1 MDLGLGDHVYIVTG
15 ASRGLGRA
23 TAAALADEGCR
34 LVISSR
40 DEAAIGR
47 AGKELGD
54 DSRVVSVAADNAD
67 ARTPTMLVER
77 AINAFGR
84 LDGALLST
92 GGPAAGPAATYG
104 DDEWRVAFENVF
116 LAAVRGAR
124 VVGGALQHGGAVG
137 LVLSLS
143 VKTPVDGLVASN
155 ALRPGLAMFTKT
167 LADELGPGGV
177 RVLGLAPGWI
187 DTDRT
192 IELDRL
198 NPEGRH
204 RKEAMIPLR
213 RYGTPEEFGRVAA
226 FCLSPAA
233 SYLTGSVVMVD
244 GGISRGL

>member
-1 MDLGLGDHVYIVTG
+1 MDLGLTDRVYIVTG

-23 TAAALADEGCR
+23 TAATLAGERCR

-40 DEAAIGR
+40 DEAAISQ

-54 DSRVVSVAADNAD
+54 DSRIVSVAADNAD
-67 ARTPTMLVER
+67 PRTPAALVER
-77 AINAFGR
+77 ALDAFGH

-92 GGPAAGPAATYG
+92 GGPVAGPATTYG
-104 DDEWRVAFENVF
+104 DDAWRHAFENIF
-116 LAAVRGAR
+116 LGMVRSAR
-124 VVGGALQHGGAVG
+124 VIGRALGSEGAVG

-155 ALRPGLAMFTKT
+155 ALRPGLAMFTKN
-167 LADELGPGGV
+167 LADELGPAGV

-192 IELDRL
+192 IELDRP
-198 NPEGRH
+198 NPEGRR
-204 RKEAMIPLR
+204 RKEEAIPLR
-213 RYGTPEEFGRVAA
+213 RYGMPEEFGRVAA

-244 GGISRGL
+244 GGISRSL

>member
-1 MDLGLGDHVYIVTG
+1 L
-15 ASRGLGRA
+15 
-23 TAAALADEGCR
+23 AAEGCR

-40 DEAAIGR
+40 DEAAVSM

-54 DSRVVSVAADNAD
+54 DSRVVPVAADNAD
-67 ARTPTMLVER
+67 ARTPEMLVER
-77 AINAFGR
+77 AFDAFGR
-84 LDGALLST
+84 LDGALLSS
-92 GGPAAGPAATYG
+92 GGPTAGPASTYR

-124 VVGGALQHGGAVG
+124 VIGGALQHGGAVG
-137 LVLSLS
+137 LVLSMS

-167 LADELGPGGV
+167 LADELGPAGV
-177 RVLGLAPGWI
+177 RVLGLSPGWI
-187 DTDRT
+187 NTDRT
-192 IELDRL
+192 IELDRP
-198 NPEGRH
+198 NPEGRQ
-204 RKEAMIPLR
+204 RKEGMIPLR

-244 GGISRGL
+244 GGISRSL